1 MSAAY
6 RPGAS
11 NSALYAAALF
21 ASENGA
27 RQQAQTLLARIPGGS
42 QTSDMRDLR
51 QRVNYNLQLVT
62 AENHRRRAIPS
73 PPAIPC
79 GRWPPRRQSP
89 GGRRQAGA
97 SAGRERRPDH
107 RGLAGAQQYQQRRIR
122 QCRGLRRSDRCP
134 ESGRADRR
142 GAEPDQQSAAAGQQY
157 ADAAGE
163 HSQWLCDQRSR
174 PPARAGNYAAAY
186 DKLIRAMQSDPQNTD
201 LMFAMAR
208 LYQSGKMNKEAGV
221 VYDYLMTRDTPNQ
234 MRAPGP
240 STWRCRRGTTIAL
253 NSWPAVCAR

>member
-1 MSAAY
+1 MMTSWARLKTDLESPRINAGIRGDTAVITSDNGVRLDLAQLLQKSGNGSEASSLMSAAY

-27 RQQAQTLLARIPGGS
+27 WQQAQTLLARIPGGS

-62 AENHRRRAIPS
+62 AENYLAQGNTIAASNTLRAMAS
-73 PPAIPC
+73 TPPKAPAD
-79 GRWPPRRQSP
+79 
-89 GGRRQAGA
+89 AGK
-97 SAGRERRPDH
+97 
-107 RGLAGAQQYQQRRIR
+107 LARLLAESGDLTTAVSLVRKQYQQWRIR

-174 PPARAGNYAAAY
+174 PPARAGQ
-186 DKLIRAMQSDPQNTD
+186 LRC
-201 LMFAMAR
+201 
-208 LYQSGKMNKEAGV
+208 GV
-221 VYDYLMTRDTPNQ
+221 
-234 MRAPGP
+234 
-240 STWRCRRGTTIAL
+240 
-253 NSWPAVCAR
+253 